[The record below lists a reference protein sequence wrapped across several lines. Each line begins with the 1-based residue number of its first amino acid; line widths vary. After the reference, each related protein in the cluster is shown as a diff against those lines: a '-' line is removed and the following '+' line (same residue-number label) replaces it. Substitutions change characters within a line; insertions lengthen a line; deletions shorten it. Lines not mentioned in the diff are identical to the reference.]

1 MHCWKVISTK
11 PSVKKEVSA
20 AETESCVKE
29 KSGRPRKKAR
39 KEKSVEARAEAIKVA
54 RSEAFATVDQVA
66 GDIMEAVEKKVG
78 ITKKG
83 TTSNDF
89 QITASSLPKRG
100 HEPGSESVN
109 GAKAGQ
115 NDAQESS
122 SLKELSLV
130 IAKEPEV
137 KPSEQSCEPN
147 VLVLDKGAPTVSD
160 LQQGEARK
168 QTKKAKA
175 MEFVRGKSERE
186 RKLAVSQRS
195 QRFRKKTLWWGV
207 KLSCRHSTNI
217 LPIYDGLWVDVDDI
231 YAPLHF
237 RNEHWIAMWIS
248 IPKRHTIVWDNIVS
262 HICRE
267 DLDVVM
273 EPFVIMVP
281 YLLVECAVSDE
292 QHVQPTLEPYTY
304 ERVTV
309 GVPQCR
315 FGDCGVF
322 ILKYIECHAL
332 GMSFPPEF
340 CNKNA
345 KAIREKMALDIF
357 KETPECHSKENKD
370 NDENMRTYDSQG

>member
-1 MHCWKVISTK
+1 MHCWEVISTK
-11 PSVKKEVSA
+11 PSVKKKVSA
-20 AETESCVKE
+20 AETESGVKE
-29 KSGRPRKKAR
+29 ESGRPRKKAR
-39 KEKSVEARAEAIKVA
+39 KEKSVEARAETIKVA
-54 RSEAFATVDQVA
+54 RSEAFATVGDQVA
-66 GDIMEAVEKKVG
+66 GDIMEAVEKKVE
-78 ITKKG
+78 ITKKW

-100 HEPGSESVN
+100 HEPGCEWS
-109 GAKAGQ
+109 KAGQ

-122 SLKELSLV
+122 SSKELSLV

-137 KPSEQSCEPN
+137 KPSEQSGEPN
-147 VLVLDKGAPTVSD
+147 VLVLDKGASTVSD
-160 LQQGEARK
+160 LQQGEARR

-175 MEFVRGKSERE
+175 MEFIRGKSERE
-186 RKLAVSQRS
+186 RKLAAS
-195 QRFRKKTLWWGV
+195 
-207 KLSCRHSTNI
+207 H
-217 LPIYDGLWVDVDDI
+217 
-231 YAPLHF
+231 
-237 RNEHWIAMWIS
+237 
-248 IPKRHTIVWDNIVS
+248 IVS

-273 EPFVIMVP
+273 EPFVTMVP

-322 ILKYIECHAL
+322 TLKYIECHAL

-370 NDENMRTYDSQG
+370 NDENMRTYDSQD